1 MGQRRRA
8 REHALQMLFQIDVT
22 GASPGEVFQEFWR
35 DQAGAAERAFAEQ
48 LVLGVRRDLPEL
60 DRRIGE
66 AAEHWRI
73 ERMAVV
79 DRNVLRMA
87 LHELLADPETPPA
100 VVLSEAVEV
109 AKKFGGAE
117 SGAFVNGVLD
127 AIRRK
132 LEA

>member
-1 MGQRRRA
+1 
-8 REHALQMLFQIDVT
+8 MLFQLDVT
-22 GASPGEVFQEFWR
+22 GASPGEVFQDFWQ
-35 DQAGAAERAFAEQ
+35 DQPAAPAEREFTQQ
-48 LVLGVRRDLPEL
+48 LVLGVRGGLAEL

-87 LHELLADPETPPA
+87 LHELLADPETPAA

-127 AIRRK
+127 AIRKK
-132 LEA
+132 LRS

>member
-1 MGQRRRA
+1 
-8 REHALQMLFQIDVT
+8 MLFQIDLT
-22 GASPGEVFQEFWR
+22 GASPGDVFQDFWQ
-35 DQAGAAERAFAEQ
+35 DQPGAPAERAFAQQ
-48 LVLGVRRDLPEL
+48 LVLGVRAGLPDL
-60 DRRIGE
+60 DRRIAE

-87 LHELLADPETPPA
+87 LHELLSDPETPPA
-100 VVLSEAVEV
+100 VVLSEAIEV

-127 AIRRK
+127 SIRRK
-132 LEA
+132 LES

>member
-1 MGQRRRA
+1 
-8 REHALQMLFQIDVT
+8 MLFQIDVT
-22 GASPGEVFQEFWR
+22 GASPGEVFQDFWQ
-35 DQAGAAERAFAEQ
+35 DQPAAPAERAFAQQ
-48 LVLGVRRDLPEL
+48 LVLGVRDTLPDL
-60 DRRIGE
+60 DRRIAE

-100 VVLSEAVEV
+100 VVLSEAIEV

>member
-1 MGQRRRA
+1 
-8 REHALQMLFQIDVT
+8 MLFQIDVT
-22 GASPGEVFQEFWR
+22 GASPVEVFQEFWPA
-35 DQAGAAERAFAEQ
+35 QAGAAERAFAEQ
-48 LVLGVRRDLPEL
+48 LVLGVRGDLPEL

-87 LHELLADPETPPA
+87 LHELLADPGTPPA

>member
-1 MGQRRRA
+1 
-8 REHALQMLFQIDVT
+8 MLFQLDVT
-22 GASPGEVFQEFWR
+22 GASPGEVFQDFWQ
-35 DQAGAAERAFAEQ
+35 DHPAAPAEREFAQQ
-48 LVLGVRRDLPEL
+48 LVLGVRGGLSDL

-87 LHELLADPETPPA
+87 LHELLADPGTPAA

-127 AIRRK
+127 AIRKK
-132 LEA
+132 LQA